1 MRKISIILLVLLA
14 FSVYD
19 EDEKEEVVRSAEELK
34 EISTKKITWKEDQA
48 KIVLIPA
55 GGRMGATPSIMSSI
69 RCCISA
75 SYLPIWPDQDE
86 GIFPGQ
92 NVVTVEG

>member
-1 MRKISIILLVLLA
+1 MRKINIILLVLWA

-19 EDEKEEVVRSAEELK
+19 EDEKEEVVRSVEELK

-55 GGRMGATPSIMSSI
+55 GAGWEQRQA
-69 RCCISA
+69 
-75 SYLPIWPDQDE
+75 
-86 GIFPGQ
+86 
-92 NVVTVEG
+92 

>member
-19 EDEKEEVVRSAEELK
+19 EDEKEEVVGSAEELK
-34 EISTKKITWKEDQA
+34 EISTKKITWKKDGA

-55 GGRMGATPSIMSSI
+55 GG
-69 RCCISA
+69 
-75 SYLPIWPDQDE
+75 QD
-86 GIFPGQ
+86 GGNAKH
-92 NVVTVEG
+92 NVVDSVLHIG